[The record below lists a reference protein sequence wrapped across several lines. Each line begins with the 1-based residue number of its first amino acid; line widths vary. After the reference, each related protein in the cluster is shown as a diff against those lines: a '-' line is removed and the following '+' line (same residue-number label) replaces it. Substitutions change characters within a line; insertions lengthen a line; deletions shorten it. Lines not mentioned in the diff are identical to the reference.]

1 MTTDVFIAG
10 LVGMIVIALVIGA
23 MTSRREPYEESQRL
37 DQNKNAA
44 LGEK

>member
-23 MTSRREPYEESQRL
+23 MTSRREPYEAHRL

-44 LGEK
+44 LGKK

>member
-23 MTSRREPYEESQRL
+23 MTSRREPYESHRL

-44 LGEK
+44 LVKK